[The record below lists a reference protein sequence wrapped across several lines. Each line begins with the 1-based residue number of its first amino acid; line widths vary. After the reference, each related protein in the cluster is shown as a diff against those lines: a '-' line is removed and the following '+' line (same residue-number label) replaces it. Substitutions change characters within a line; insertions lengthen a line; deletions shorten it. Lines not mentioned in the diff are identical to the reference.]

1 MPVLLLEKKLT
12 EFLVPQKLEKNEL
25 IQLIPHS
32 GKMVLLSRIISHD
45 ISKRE
50 VVAQFDV
57 EESCIFYD
65 DELGGIPNWV
75 TFEIMAQTLSS
86 LTGITN
92 RVKGL
97 KPLAGCILS
106 INNFKAEKEVFE
118 KGSVLTINIR
128 EDFRDE
134 ESHVFKYYCSVSQN
148 GQTDLVTTDITVLET
163 ENIESIVKGN

>member
-1 MPVLLLEKKLT
+1 MT
-12 EFLVPQKLEKNEL
+12 ECFVPQKLEKEDV

-32 GKMVLLSRIISHD
+32 GKMALLSRIVSHD

-97 KPLAGCILS
+97 EPLAGCILS
-106 INNFKAEKEVFE
+106 IANFKAVKEVFE

-134 ESHVFKYYCSVSQN
+134 ESHVFKYYCSVSQDE
-148 GQTDLVTTDITVLET
+148 QADLVTSDITVLET
-163 ENIESIVKGN
+163 ESIESIVRGS

>member
-12 EFLVPQKLEKNEL
+12 DFFVPQKLEKNEL

-148 GQTDLVTTDITVLET
+148 GKADLVTTDITVLET

>member
-12 EFLVPQKLEKNEL
+12 DFFVPQKLEKNEL

-65 DELGGIPNWV
+65 DELDGIPNWV

-106 INNFKAEKEVFE
+106 ITNFKAEKEVFE